1 MPTTTRAQISSRI
14 KTILQA
20 IDPLIIGQVFGYLES
35 KPTTFPAVML
45 KYGGSTT
52 EMLDTNHNLVTYVFD
67 VLIIFP
73 NADDEDAQGKWQVA
87 YDTVINALNDIDN
100 QTLSGDAVSFMVE
113 GDDRPAFTDQFSTKV
128 AVLGVRTR
136 TKVVQSI

>member
-1 MPTTTRAQISSRI
+1 MPTTTREQIASRI

-20 IDPLIIGQVFGYLES
+20 IDPTIVGEVFGYLEA

-52 EMLDTNHNLVTYVFD
+52 EMLDTTHNLVTYVFD
-67 VLIIFP
+67 ILIIFP
-73 NADDEDAQGKWQVA
+73 NADDEAAQAKWQVA
-87 YDTVINALNDIDN
+87 YDTVINALNLQTN

-113 GDDRPAFTDQFSTKV
+113 GDDRPAFTDQFSTNV

-136 TKVVQSI
+136 AKVVQSI